1 MGLKFQP
8 KPGMVLI
15 CDFRGFEP
23 PEMVKRRPVVV
34 LASNRRNQDLVTI
47 VPLSTSPP
55 RRRQI
60 WHHVIAGPLEPLSTG
75 RVIWAKCDMV
85 YTISTARLHKIRLSD
100 TEYARLRVS
109 AADYTGIVRSVLLGW
124 ACRLPDQSLDSELM
138 AWDRILAFP
147 RRGL

>member
-1 MGLKFQP
+1 MALKFQP

-34 LASNRRNQDLVTI
+34 LASNPRNQRLVTV

-55 RRRQI
+55 QHRQI
-60 WHHVIAGPLEPLSTG
+60 WHHLIAGPLQPLSDN

-85 YTISTARLHKIRLSD
+85 YTISTVRLFRVRSSD
-100 TEYARLRVS
+100 GEYARLRVD
-109 AADYTGIVRSVLLGW
+109 AADFTEIVRSVLAGLGLS
-124 ACRLPDQSLDSELM
+124 CLVRMGP
-138 AWDRILAFP
+138 
-147 RRGL
+147 